1 MDCPPCYPRKRPEFK
16 CDGVFLLMFPIDSGT
31 ADGAGHLNFMAKDSD
46 PLADA
51 FGTKETGGLFS
62 GLLAEESAVD
72 RRMMWR
78 LGTWAVAAVG
88 AVVVAVMANQTQ
100 LGWRRDQ
107 VAAADLARQADRLQL
122 LTKESQ
128 NEARRLAAA
137 IETLNTDRDRLYSR
151 LTVLEQGLDSV
162 TGAIARQTA
171 ATPQAARSQDAA
183 PAAPSVAPVASMP
196 APGSDKP
203 RAEASRDS
211 SKDAQKDTAKEVA
224 KEPASPPP
232 QTAAAASLVQQS
244 PATTSALPAI
254 PLVPSKSIMA
264 PPDPAASK
272 LIQPE
277 TTEKAAEKK
286 TEPAPA
292 PTEVAAASAKPPEAT
307 ESEAPA
313 IAIQQTRF
321 AIDLGGA
328 NSIDGLRAL
337 WRGVTKTNPEIAALR
352 PIIMIKEGSTGLGMQ
367 LRLGAGPLI
376 NAAAAA
382 RLCAGLTENDRHCET
397 TVFDGQRLSMRGGQE
412 KGQDKKG
419 QDKEQEKSQDKVQE
433 KNAEKNQDSAPQAET
448 APAPTPSAKPE
459 KHRRSYSSKRSSKR
473 EEPAP
478 APVPAQPAPAK
489 PETASAGSTLSSFF
503 RR

>member
-1 MDCPPCYPRKRPEFK
+1 M
-16 CDGVFLLMFPIDSGT
+16 IDSGKP
-31 ADGAGHLNFMAKDSD
+31 GRAGHLTFMAKDSD

-51 FGTKETGGLFS
+51 FGAKETGGLFS
-62 GLLAEESAVD
+62 GLLAEENTLD

-78 LGTWAVAAVG
+78 LGSWGVAAVG
-88 AVVVAVMANQTQ
+88 AVVLAVMANQAQ

-107 VAAADLARQADRLQL
+107 VASVDLSRQADRLQM

-151 LTVLEQGLDSV
+151 VTVLEQGLDSV
-162 TGAIARQTA
+162 TGAIAKQSA
-171 ATPQAARSQDAA
+171 AQPQASAAKPQDTPVVAAQPA
-183 PAAPSVAPVASMP
+183 PAAPIVGPVASTP
-196 APGSDKP
+196 ANEKP
-203 RAEASRDS
+203 RADATKDSPKEAV
-211 SKDAQKDTAKEVA
+211 KDQ
-224 KEPASPPP
+224 ASPPP
-232 QTAAAASLVQQS
+232 QTAAAASLVSQS
-244 PATTSALPAI
+244 PATTSALPML

-272 LIQPE
+272 LVQPE
-277 TTEKAAEKK
+277 AAEKK
-286 TEPAPA
+286 SEPVSA
-292 PTEVAAASAKPPEAT
+292 PTEVAAASAKPSEAA

-313 IAIQQTRF
+313 IAVQQTRF

-337 WRGVTKTNPEIAALR
+337 WRGLTKSNPEVAALR
-352 PIIMIKEGSTGLGMQ
+352 PIIMIKEGNTGLGMQ

-382 RLCAGLTENDRHCET
+382 KLCAGLAENDRHCET

-412 KGQDKKG
+412 KGQDKG
-419 QDKEQEKSQDKVQE
+419 QEKNSEKSQDAV
-433 KNAEKNQDSAPQAET
+433 PQAET
-448 APAPTPSAKPE
+448 APAPSAKPE

-478 APVPAQPAPAK
+478 APAPQPAPAQAK

>member
-1 MDCPPCYPRKRPEFK
+1 
-16 CDGVFLLMFPIDSGT
+16 
-31 ADGAGHLNFMAKDSD
+31 MAKDSD

-62 GLLAEESAVD
+62 GLVAEERTLD
-72 RRMMWR
+72 RSLMWR
-78 LGTWAVAAVG
+78 LSSWGVAAVG
-88 AVVVAVMANQTQ
+88 AVVLAVYANQAQ

-107 VAAADLARQADRLQL
+107 VASADLSRQADRLQI

-128 NEARRLAAA
+128 NEARRLASA

-151 LTVLEQGLDSV
+151 VTVLEQGLDSV
-162 TGAIARQTA
+162 TGAIAKQ
-171 ATPQAARSQDAA
+171 SAA
-183 PAAPSVAPVASMP
+183 PPAASATKPQDTPVAAAQPAPAPPSIAPVASTVAP
-196 APGSDKP
+196 ANDKP
-203 RAEASRDS
+203 RA
-211 SKDAQKDTAKEVA
+211 DAAKDTPKDGAKEQA
-224 KEPASPPP
+224 KNQASPPP
-232 QTAAAASLVQQS
+232 QTAAAASLVSQS
-244 PATTSALPAI
+244 PAPTL

-264 PPDPAASK
+264 PLDPAASK

-277 TTEKAAEKK
+277 TAEKAAEKK
-286 TEPAPA
+286 PEPAPA
-292 PTEVAAASAKPPEAT
+292 PTEVAAVAAKPEAT
-307 ESEAPA
+307 ESEPPA
-313 IAIQQTRF
+313 IAVQQTRF

-337 WRGVTKTNPEIAALR
+337 WRGLTKSNPEIAALR
-352 PIIMIKEGSTGLGMQ
+352 PIIMIKEGNAGLGMQ

-382 RLCAGLTENDRHCET
+382 KLCAGLAENDRHCET

-412 KGQDKKG
+412 KTQDRVQEKNS
-419 QDKEQEKSQDKVQE
+419 EKSQDAV
-433 KNAEKNQDSAPQAET
+433 PQAET
-448 APAPTPSAKPE
+448 APAPAPSAKPD

-478 APVPAQPAPAK
+478 APAPAAQPASAK

>member
-1 MDCPPCYPRKRPEFK
+1 
-16 CDGVFLLMFPIDSGT
+16 
-31 ADGAGHLNFMAKDSD
+31 MAKDSD

-62 GLLAEESAVD
+62 GLLAEESAFD
-72 RRMMWR
+72 RRMIWR
-78 LGTWAVAAVG
+78 LGSWGVAAVG
-88 AVVVAVMANQTQ
+88 AVVIAVMANQAQ

-107 VAAADLARQADRLQL
+107 MASVDLVRQADRLQL
-122 LTKESQ
+122 LTRESQ

-137 IETLNTDRDRLYSR
+137 VETLNSDRDRLYSR
-151 LTVLEQGLDSV
+151 VTVLEQGLDSV

-171 ATPQAARSQDAA
+171 KPQDTPAPDAQ

-196 APGSDKP
+196 SPSSDKP
-203 RAEASRDS
+203 RAAAAKEQAKEST
-211 SKDAQKDTAKEVA
+211 KDTVKEAA
-224 KEPASPPP
+224 KEPSSQPP
-232 QTAAAASLVQQS
+232 QSAAAASLVQQS
-244 PATTSALPAI
+244 PATTSALPML

-272 LIQPE
+272 LTQPE
-277 TTEKAAEKK
+277 TTEKTTEKTAEKK
-286 TEPAPA
+286 PEPTPA
-292 PTEVAAASAKPPEAT
+292 PTEIAAASAKPPEAT

-313 IAIQQTRF
+313 IAVQQTRF

-337 WRGVTKTNPEIAALR
+337 WRGVTKSNPEVATLR
-352 PIIMIKEGSTGLGMQ
+352 PIIMIKEGTTGLGMQ

-382 RLCAGLTENDRHCET
+382 KLCAGLAENDRHCET
-397 TVFDGQRLSMRGGQE
+397 TVFDGQRLLMRGGSE
-412 KGQDKKG
+412 KG
-419 QDKEQEKSQDKVQE
+419 QEKSQDRIQE
-433 KNAEKNQDSAPQAET
+433 KNAEKNPDAAPQAET
-448 APAPTPSAKPE
+448 APAPAPTAKPD
-459 KHRRSYSSKRSSKR
+459 KRRRSYSSKRSSKR

-478 APVPAQPAPAK
+478 APAAQPAAPAK

>member
-1 MDCPPCYPRKRPEFK
+1 
-16 CDGVFLLMFPIDSGT
+16 
-31 ADGAGHLNFMAKDSD
+31 MAKDSD

-62 GLLAEESAVD
+62 GLLAEESAFD

-78 LGTWAVAAVG
+78 LGSWGVAAVG
-88 AVVVAVMANQTQ
+88 AVVIAVMANQAQ

-107 VAAADLARQADRLQL
+107 VASADLVRQADRLQL
-122 LTKESQ
+122 LTRESQ

-137 IETLNTDRDRLYSR
+137 VETLNADRDRLYSR
-151 LTVLEQGLDSV
+151 VTVLEQGLDSV

-171 ATPQAARSQDAA
+171 KPQDTPAPDAQ

-196 APGSDKP
+196 SPSSDKP
-203 RAEASRDS
+203 RAAAAKEQAKEAT
-211 SKDAQKDTAKEVA
+211 KDTVKETAKE
-224 KEPASPPP
+224 PSSPPP
-232 QTAAAASLVQQS
+232 QSAAAASLVQQS
-244 PATTSALPAI
+244 PATTSALPML

-272 LIQPE
+272 LTQPE
-277 TTEKAAEKK
+277 TTEKTTEKTAEKK
-286 TEPAPA
+286 PEPTPA
-292 PTEVAAASAKPPEAT
+292 PTEITAASAKPPEAT

-313 IAIQQTRF
+313 IAVQQTRF

-337 WRGVTKTNPEIAALR
+337 WRGVTKSNPEVATLR
-352 PIIMIKEGSTGLGMQ
+352 PIIMIKEGTTGLGMQ

-382 RLCAGLTENDRHCET
+382 KLCAGLAENDRHCET
-397 TVFDGQRLSMRGGQE
+397 TVFDGQRLSMRGGSE
-412 KGQDKKG
+412 KG
-419 QDKEQEKSQDKVQE
+419 QEKSQDRIQE
-433 KNAEKNQDSAPQAET
+433 KNAEKNPDAAPQAET
-448 APAPTPSAKPE
+448 APAPAPTAKPD
-459 KHRRSYSSKRSSKR
+459 KRRRSYSSKRSSKR

-478 APVPAQPAPAK
+478 APAAQPAAPAK
-489 PETASAGSTLSSFF
+489 PETAAAGSTLSSFF

>member
-1 MDCPPCYPRKRPEFK
+1 
-16 CDGVFLLMFPIDSGT
+16 
-31 ADGAGHLNFMAKDSD
+31 MAKDSD

-72 RRMMWR
+72 RSMMWR
-78 LGTWAVAAVG
+78 LGAWGVVAVG
-88 AVVVAVMANQTQ
+88 AVVMAVMANQAQ

-107 VAAADLARQADRLQL
+107 VASADLSRQADRLQM

-128 NEARRLAAA
+128 NEARRLASA

-151 LTVLEQGLDSV
+151 VTVLEQGMDSV
-162 TGAIARQTA
+162 TGAIAKQSA
-171 ATPQAARSQDAA
+171 KPQDAPA
-183 PAAPSVAPVASMP
+183 PDAQPAAPSVAPVASTP
-196 APGSDKP
+196 APSSDKP
-203 RAEASRDS
+203 RAGAA
-211 SKDAQKDTAKEVA
+211 KDQA
-224 KEPASPPP
+224 KEPTKDAVKEAAKDQLIPPP
-232 QTAAAASLVQQS
+232 QNDAMASLVSQS
-244 PATTSALPAI
+244 PLTTSALPML

-272 LIQPE
+272 LTQPE

-286 TEPAPA
+286 PEQAPT
-292 PTEVAAASAKPPEAT
+292 PTEVAAAPAKPPETA

-313 IAIQQTRF
+313 IAVQQTRF

-328 NSIDGLRAL
+328 NSLDGLRAL
-337 WRGVTKTNPEIAALR
+337 WRGLIKSNPEVAALR
-352 PIIMIKEGSTGLGMQ
+352 PIIMIKEGNTGLGMQ

-382 RLCAGLTENDRHCET
+382 KLCAGLAESDRHCET
-397 TVFDGQRLSMRGGQE
+397 TVFDGQRLSMRGGSE
-412 KGQDKKG
+412 KGQEKT
-419 QDKEQEKSQDKVQE
+419 QDRVQE
-433 KNAEKNQDSAPQAET
+433 KNADKNQDAVPQAET
-448 APAPTPSAKPE
+448 APAPAPGAKPE
-459 KHRRSYSSKRSSKR
+459 KRRRSYSSKRSSKR

-478 APVPAQPAPAK
+478 APAPQPPAAPAK

>member
-1 MDCPPCYPRKRPEFK
+1 
-16 CDGVFLLMFPIDSGT
+16 
-31 ADGAGHLNFMAKDSD
+31 MAKDSD

-62 GLLAEESAVD
+62 GLLAEESAFD

-78 LGTWAVAAVG
+78 LGSWGVAAVG
-88 AVVVAVMANQTQ
+88 AVVIAVMANQAQ

-107 VAAADLARQADRLQL
+107 VASADLVRQADRLQL
-122 LTKESQ
+122 LTRESQ

-137 IETLNTDRDRLYSR
+137 VETLNADRDRLYSR
-151 LTVLEQGLDSV
+151 VTVLEQGLDSV
-162 TGAIARQTA
+162 TGAIARQSA
-171 ATPQAARSQDAA
+171 KPQDTPAPDAQ

-196 APGSDKP
+196 SPSSDKP
-203 RAEASRDS
+203 RAA
-211 SKDAQKDTAKEVA
+211 AAKEQA
-224 KEPASPPP
+224 KEPTKDTVKEAAKEPSSPPP
-232 QTAAAASLVQQS
+232 QSAAAASLVQQS
-244 PATTSALPAI
+244 PATTSALPML

-272 LIQPE
+272 LTQPE
-277 TTEKAAEKK
+277 TTEKTTEKTAEKK
-286 TEPAPA
+286 PEPTPA
-292 PTEVAAASAKPPEAT
+292 PTEIAAASAKPPEAT

-313 IAIQQTRF
+313 IAVQQTRF

-337 WRGVTKTNPEIAALR
+337 WRGVTKSNPEVATLR
-352 PIIMIKEGSTGLGMQ
+352 PIIMIKEGTTGLGMQ

-382 RLCAGLTENDRHCET
+382 KLCAGLAENDRHCET
-397 TVFDGQRLSMRGGQE
+397 TVFDGQRLSMRGGSE
-412 KGQDKKG
+412 KG
-419 QDKEQEKSQDKVQE
+419 QEKSQDRIQE
-433 KNAEKNQDSAPQAET
+433 KNAEKNPDAAPQAET
-448 APAPTPSAKPE
+448 APAPAPTAKPD
-459 KHRRSYSSKRSSKR
+459 KRRRSYSSKRSSKR

-478 APVPAQPAPAK
+478 APAAQPAAPAK

>member
-1 MDCPPCYPRKRPEFK
+1 
-16 CDGVFLLMFPIDSGT
+16 
-31 ADGAGHLNFMAKDSD
+31 MAKDSD

-62 GLLAEESAVD
+62 ALLAEESAVD

-88 AVVVAVMANQTQ
+88 AVVVAVLANQAQ

-107 VAAADLARQADRLQL
+107 IASADLARQADRLQL

-151 LTVLEQGLDSV
+151 ITVLEQGLDSV

-171 ATPQAARSQDAA
+171 ATPQTARSQDAA

-211 SKDAQKDTAKEVA
+211 SKDAQKDAAKDTAKDTA
-224 KEPASPPP
+224 KEPASPPA

-244 PATTSALPAI
+244 PATTSALPTI

-277 TTEKAAEKK
+277 TAEKAAEKK
-286 TEPAPA
+286 AEPAPV
-292 PTEVAAASAKPPEAT
+292 PTEVADASAKPPEAT
-307 ESEAPA
+307 ETEAPA
-313 IAIQQTRF
+313 IAVQQTRF

-337 WRGVTKTNPEIAALR
+337 WRGVTKMNPEVAALR
-352 PIIMIKEGSTGLGMQ
+352 PIIMIKEGSAGLGMQ

-382 RLCAGLTENDRHCET
+382 KLCAGLTENDRHCET

-412 KGQDKKG
+412 KGHEKGREKG
-419 QDKEQEKSQDKVQE
+419 QDQGQDKGQEKSQDRVQD
-433 KNAEKNQDSAPQAET
+433 KDSQKNQDSAPQAET
-448 APAPTPSAKPE
+448 APAPTPSAKPD

>member
-1 MDCPPCYPRKRPEFK
+1 
-16 CDGVFLLMFPIDSGT
+16 
-31 ADGAGHLNFMAKDSD
+31 MAKDSD

-62 GLLAEESAVD
+62 GLLAEESAFD

-78 LGTWAVAAVG
+78 LGSWGVAAVG
-88 AVVVAVMANQTQ
+88 AVVIAVMANQAQ

-107 VAAADLARQADRLQL
+107 MASADLVRQADRLQL
-122 LTKESQ
+122 LTRESQ

-137 IETLNTDRDRLYSR
+137 VETLNADRDRLYSR
-151 LTVLEQGLDSV
+151 VTVLEQGLDSV
-162 TGAIARQTA
+162 TGAITRQTA
-171 ATPQAARSQDAA
+171 KPQDTPVPDAQ

-196 APGSDKP
+196 SPSSDKP
-203 RAEASRDS
+203 RAA
-211 SKDAQKDTAKEVA
+211 AAKEQA
-224 KEPASPPP
+224 KEPTKDTVKEAAKEPSSPPP
-232 QTAAAASLVQQS
+232 QSAAAASLVQQS
-244 PATTSALPAI
+244 PATTSALPML
-254 PLVPSKSIMA
+254 PLVPSKSILA

-272 LIQPE
+272 LTQPE
-277 TTEKAAEKK
+277 TTEKTTEKTAEKK
-286 TEPAPA
+286 PEPTPA
-292 PTEVAAASAKPPEAT
+292 PTEIAAASAKPPEAT

-313 IAIQQTRF
+313 IAVQQTRF

-337 WRGVTKTNPEIAALR
+337 WRGVTKSNPEVATLR
-352 PIIMIKEGSTGLGMQ
+352 PIIMIKEGTTGLGMQ

-382 RLCAGLTENDRHCET
+382 KLCAGLAENDRHCET
-397 TVFDGQRLSMRGGQE
+397 TVFDGQRLSMRGGSE
-412 KGQDKKG
+412 KGP
-419 QDKEQEKSQDKVQE
+419 EKSQDRIQE
-433 KNAEKNQDSAPQAET
+433 KNAEKNPDAAPQAET
-448 APAPTPSAKPE
+448 APAPAPTAKPD
-459 KHRRSYSSKRSSKR
+459 KRRRSYSSKRSSKR

-478 APVPAQPAPAK
+478 APAAQPAAPAK